1 MTSKISY
8 SKFIKEDIRHRGW
21 LAVLSAVLLLLCV
34 TVSAMLLLE
43 TSLTNITDTGLDEQL
58 RIFRNTFPALLN
70 GSYSLP
76 LTALLLLLGVLC
88 AVTGFS
94 YLHSRERTDFYHSL
108 PLSRRQLFF
117 ISYLSGLVI
126 FLAPYLAACLLTILA
141 GSGYGFMTISVLGR
155 CVISMLGGILAF
167 LLVYHLTILAMVLT
181 GKTVTGILAAAA
193 MFFYGSILGVLA
205 AELPRYFFSTY
216 CAGRQGFLDK
226 IYVFLSPWSILGNL
240 LGSTAYFHSENVDN
254 ITYYTYFLRRLVR
267 QSDTLSLPVILAAAA
282 VYLAVLLLAA
292 LLMYQKRP
300 SESAENALAFSRTAP
315 FIKVLISVPT
325 ALCIGILVGSMYY
338 SSTKWIILISILS
351 VLLLC
356 AVIEFIYHMDVRRL
370 FAGKYSTILSFL
382 GVAGILCILEF
393 DLFGYDTRLP
403 EEGSLESMSLDI
415 SDMYGYFCYP
425 DSMYTN
431 TGRSLSQDLDGE
443 KKQIRD
449 FAPIYALA
457 AEGVENARN
466 DISSRVN
473 QGTEDSVRYVPT
485 TVRYNRKSGKP
496 IYRCYMVSADCAL
509 DTLTALCREESYR
522 KQLFPIFYV
531 DYHEVSEIRLTD
543 IYQDPKVLDLTE
555 KEQDALLDAYK
566 KDVLN
571 IDILNLQYESPIGEL
586 YLNMPETPQPAGSQF
601 YDSRQ
606 DITVPGFYL
615 YEDYENSLELLE
627 EYGYTIRRELDPED
641 VEEIRLTE
649 SYYTENAAADQS
661 FSVPETSERIVTD
674 PDEIAEILPQIQYV
688 TARILVNAPVSGQ
701 SAEILLKGSKDTV
714 YYTMK
719 P

>member
-43 TSLTNITDTGLDEQL
+43 TSLTNMTDTGPEEQL

-76 LTALLLLLGVLC
+76 LAALLLLLGVLC
-88 AVTGFS
+88 AVTSFS

-126 FLAPYLAACLLTILA
+126 FLVPYLAACLLTILA
-141 GSGYGFMTISVLGR
+141 GSAYGFMTISVLGR
-155 CVISMLGGILAF
+155 CGISILGGILAF

-181 GKTVTGILAAAA
+181 GKTVTGILAAGA

-205 AELPRYFFSTY
+205 AELPQYFFSTY
-216 CAGRQGFLDK
+216 CTGRQGFLDK
-226 IYVFLSPWSILGNL
+226 IYDFLSPWPIFGNL
-240 LGSTAYFHSENVDN
+240 LGSTGYYQAGNEVFSYF
-254 ITYYTYFLRRLVR
+254 TYFIRRLVR
-267 QSDTLSLPVILAAAA
+267 PSDTHSLPVILAAAA
-282 VYLAVLLLAA
+282 VYLAILLLAA
-292 LLMYQKRP
+292 LLLYQKRP
-300 SESAENALAFSRTAP
+300 SESAENALAFSGTAP

-370 FAGKYSTILSFL
+370 FAGKYSTLLSFL

-403 EEGSLESMSLDI
+403 EESRLESMALDI
-415 SDMYGYFCYP
+415 RDLYGYFCYP
-425 DSMYTN
+425 DSMATN
-431 TGRSLSQDLDGE
+431 TGVSLSQDLDSE
-443 KKQIRD
+443 KNQIQN
-449 FAPIYALA
+449 FAPIYELA

-466 DISSRVN
+466 DIGNRIN
-473 QGTEDSVRYVPT
+473 QGAEDSVRYVT
-485 TVRYNRKSGKP
+485 VTVRYNRKSGKP
-496 IYRCYMVSADCAL
+496 IYRCYIVSADRAL

-531 DYHEVSEIRLTD
+531 DYDTVSEVRLTD
-543 IYQDPKVLDLTE
+543 IYQDPEVLDLTE
-555 KEQDALLDAYK
+555 QEQDLLLDAYK

-571 IDILNLQYESPIGEL
+571 TDIRNLQYESPIGEL
-586 YLNMPETPQPAGSQF
+586 SLNMPETPQPAGSQF
-601 YDSRQ
+601 YDFQQ

-615 YEDYENSLELLE
+615 YEDYENSLALLE
-627 EYGYTIRRELDPED
+627 EYGYTIRQELDPKD
-641 VEEIRLTE
+641 VEELKLIG
-649 SYYTENAAADQS
+649 SYYTEDAAAEQG
-661 FSVPETSERIVTD
+661 FSVPETNERIVTD

-688 TARILVNAPVSGQ
+688 TDRILVNAPVSGQ
-701 SAEILLKGSKDTV
+701 SAEILLKGNKDAI

>member
-43 TSLTNITDTGLDEQL
+43 ASLTNITDTGLEEQL
-58 RIFRNTFPALLN
+58 RIFRNIFPALLN

-108 PLSRRQLFF
+108 PLSKRQLFF
-117 ISYLSGLVI
+117 ISYLSGLLI
-126 FLAPYLAACLLTILA
+126 FFVPYLAACLLTILA

-181 GKTVTGILAAAA
+181 GKTVTGILATGA
-193 MFFYGSILGVLA
+193 MFFYGSIIGVLA
-205 AELPRYFFSTY
+205 AELPQYFFSTY
-216 CAGRQGFLDK
+216 CTGRQGLLDK
-226 IYVFLSPWSILGNL
+226 IYDFLSPWPIFGNL
-240 LGSTAYFHSENVDN
+240 LGSSGYFQTENEVFS
-254 ITYYTYFLRRLVR
+254 YFTYFLRRLVR
-267 QSDTLSLPVILAAAA
+267 PSDTHSLPIILAAAA

-292 LLMYQKRP
+292 LLLYQKRP
-300 SESAENALAFSRTAP
+300 SESAENALAFSGTAP

-370 FAGKYSTILSFL
+370 FAGKYSALLSFL

-403 EEGSLESMSLDI
+403 EEDSLESMNLDI
-415 SDMYGYFCYP
+415 SDMHGYFCYP
-425 DSMYTN
+425 DSMYIN
-431 TGRSLSQDLDGE
+431 TGRSLIQDLDGE
-443 KKQIRD
+443 KNQIRD
-449 FAPIYALA
+449 FAPIYELA
-457 AEGVENARN
+457 AEGVENARS

-473 QGTEDSVRYVPT
+473 QGTEDSVRYVT
-485 TVRYNRKSGKP
+485 ATVRYNRKSGKP
-496 IYRCYMVSADCAL
+496 IYRCYMVSADRAL

-571 IDILNLQYESPIGEL
+571 IDIRNLQYESPIGEL
-586 YLNMPETPQPAGSQF
+586 YLNMPETSQPAGSQL

-649 SYYTENAAADQS
+649 SYYAENAAADQS
-661 FSVPETSERIVTD
+661 FFVPETSERIVTD
-674 PDEIAEILPQIQYV
+674 SDEIAEILSQIQYV
-688 TARILVNAPVSGQ
+688 TDRILVSAPVSGQ
-701 SAEILLKGSKDTV
+701 SAGILLKGSKDTV